1 MKVRLIKNDQEDNE
15 GTLYNVL
22 QIMHTYVMFENQIK
36 NIKKVNIMINDYDIA
51 LQDYTKNMYIVTL
64 FTDNNT
70 YININ
75 SMVPSIEIKKIQKGE
90 KNDKIIQVTSI
101 NFIKGMIREISLAE
115 KEITVFQEELPIQ
128 HDIHLYSNVC
138 KANRN
143 FCNDILN
150 TNLILYQELNQKLSL
165 EELISNYKREI
176 NYLTEKNSVK
186 NKNIQNLKYTLHST
200 VHRVNRSKRTLK
212 YLSKIVLLL
221 IIVAVGLIVYKKTY
235 ISVPAS

>member
-1 MKVRLIKNDQEDNE
+1 MKVRLIEIDQEDNE

-36 NIKKVNIMINDYDIA
+36 NIKKVNVMINDYDIA

-75 SMVPSIEIKKIQKGE
+75 SMIPSIEIKQIQKGE

-101 NFIKGMIREISLAE
+101 NFIKGLIHEISLE
-115 KEITVFQEELPIQ
+115 KNEIIFQEELPIQ

-150 TNLILYQELNQKLSL
+150 TNLILYQELNHKLSF

-176 NYLTEKNSVK
+176 NYLTQKKSVI
-186 NKNIQNLKYTLHST
+186 NKNIPNLKYTLNSI
-200 VHRVNRSKRTLK
+200 VERVKRSKRTLK
-212 YLSKIVLLL
+212 YLPKIVLLL
-221 IIVAVGLIVYKKTY
+221 IVVAIGIIVYKKSF
-235 ISVPAS
+235 ISVLDS

>member
-1 MKVRLIKNDQEDNE
+1 MKVRLIENDKEDNE

-22 QIMHTYVMFENQIK
+22 QIMHAYVMFENQIK
-36 NIKKVNIMINDYDIA
+36 NIKKVKVMIDDYDVATIE
-51 LQDYTKNMYIVTL
+51 YTQKMYIVTL

-70 YININ
+70 YINID
-75 SMVPSIEIKKIQKGE
+75 SMVPSIETKQIQKGE
-90 KNDKIIQVTSI
+90 KNDKIIQVTST
-101 NFIKGMIREISLAE
+101 NFIKGTIREISLQE
-115 KEITVFQEELPIQ
+115 KTIFQKELPFDY
-128 HDIHLYSNVC
+128 DINLYSNVC

-176 NYLTEKNSVK
+176 NYLTEKNSVI
-186 NKNIQNLKYTLHST
+186 NKNIPNLKYTLNSI
-200 VHRVNRSKRTLK
+200 VDRVNRSKRTLK
-212 YLSKIVLLL
+212 YLPKIVLLL
-221 IIVAVGLIVYKKTY
+221 IVVAVGIIVYKKSF

>member
-1 MKVRLIKNDQEDNE
+1 MKVRLIENDQEDNE

-22 QIMHTYVMFENQIK
+22 QIMHAYVMFENQIK
-36 NIKKVNIMINDYDIA
+36 NIKKVNAMINDYDIA
-51 LQDYTKNMYIVTL
+51 LITHYEKMYIVTL
-64 FTDNNT
+64 FTDSNT

-75 SMVPSIEIKKIQKGE
+75 TMLPSIEIKQIQNGE
-90 KNDKIIQVTSI
+90 SNDKIIQVTST
-101 NFIKGMIREISLAE
+101 NFIKGMIREISLQE
-115 KEITVFQEELPIQ
+115 KTIFQKELPLKY
-128 HDIHLYSNVC
+128 DINLYSNVC

-176 NYLTEKNSVK
+176 NYLTEKNSVI
-186 NKNIQNLKYTLHST
+186 NKNIPNLKYTLNSI
-200 VHRVNRSKRTLK
+200 VDRVNRSKRTLK
-212 YLSKIVLLL
+212 YLPKIVLLL
-221 IIVAVGLIVYKKTY
+221 IVVAVGIIVYKKSF